1 MSIATGDDRRI
12 RQMIELAAQAE
23 AAGRS
28 QEAERLLR
36 QAQVESP
43 RHPLVLNEAARRML
57 QGGNP
62 AGAYVLLEEAVK
74 GDSTHPSLWLNL
86 AAALRGLHRVAEEKA
101 ALERVLAIEPRH
113 VGALLNKASLQEQ
126 QGETRAAAATY
137 RAALE
142 SLPPMG
148 EMPAAM
154 YPVLQHA
161 RKVVETNN
169 RALEDFLEQRMR
181 NLRERHAGERLE
193 RFDRCLATLLQKRRN
208 YRQHPKFLF
217 FPELPAIEFHERG
230 DFPWL
235 DSIEAATDEIRA
247 ELLNVLDAGPSTL
260 EPYVAVPQGVTLDWA
275 ELNHSRR
282 WGVYSLWREGVAV
295 SEHLARCPRTVA
307 ALEPWPRW
315 DVPRCGP
322 TAMFSILDART
333 HIPAHNGTD
342 NTRLVVHLPLVVP
355 PGCRFRV
362 GAEYCEWH
370 PGQAFVFDDTIEHE
384 AWNDSEAP
392 RAVLILDIWNP
403 LLTMT
408 ERELVRA
415 VVDGVGEYYGTS
427 PLAEAAK

>member
-1 MSIATGDDRRI
+1 
-12 RQMIELAAQAE
+12 MIELAAQAE

-57 QGGNP
+57 HAGNP
-62 AGAYVLLEEAVK
+62 AGAHMLLEEAVK

-86 AAALRGLHRVAEEKA
+86 AAALHGLNRVAEEKA
-101 ALERVLAIEPRH
+101 ALERVLAIEPHH
-113 VGALLNKASLQEQ
+113 VGALLNKASLEER
-126 QGETRAAAATY
+126 QGEPRAAAATY

-142 SLPPMG
+142 SLPPTG
-148 EMPAAM
+148 EVPTAM
-154 YPVLQHA
+154 HPVLQHA

-169 RALEDFLEQRMR
+169 RALEAFLEQRMG
-181 NLRERHAGERLE
+181 NLRERHAGERLQ

-208 YRQHPKFLF
+208 YRQHPRFLF

-235 DSIEAATDEIRA
+235 DSIEAATGEIRA
-247 ELLNVLDAGPSTL
+247 ELLSVLNAGPTTL
-260 EPYVAVPQGVTLDWA
+260 EPYVAQPHGVTLDWA

-282 WGVYSLWREGVAV
+282 WGVYSLWREGVAF

-307 ALEPWPRW
+307 SLEPWPRW

-342 NTRLVVHLPLVVP
+342 NTRLTVHLPLVVP

-362 GAEYCEWH
+362 GAEYREWH

-384 AWNDSEAP
+384 AWNDSDMP
-392 RAVLILDIWNP
+392 RAVLIFDVWNP
-403 LLTMT
+403 LLTMA

-427 PLAEAAK
+427 PLAGTAK